1 LSRVHRRPK
10 LKSKFAIVKAA
21 LPPEVVRWVT
31 LLLAILFF
39 CAAVATG
46 RSLVEA
52 ERTGVA
58 LYYDRPGS
66 VASKREWVTRD
77 REPDKFRSAVGVL
90 GLYTAMSGAIGLVSF
105 SFHRRLS
112 K

>member
-1 LSRVHRRPK
+1 
-10 LKSKFAIVKAA
+10 VKAA
-21 LPPEVVRWVT
+21 LPPEFVRWVT
-31 LLLAILFF
+31 LLLAIFF
-39 CAAVATG
+39 YCAAVAAG
-46 RSLVEA
+46 RSLVVA

-58 LYYDRPGS
+58 LYSDPPDT
-66 VASKREWVTRD
+66 VASIPEWVRRD

-90 GLYTAMSGAIGLVSF
+90 GLYTAMAVAIGLVSF

>member
-1 LSRVHRRPK
+1 M
-10 LKSKFAIVKAA
+10 KAA
-21 LPPEVVRWVT
+21 LPPEFVRWVT

-39 CAAVATG
+39 CFAVGAG

-58 LYYDRPGS
+58 FYEEQPGT
-66 VASKREWVTRD
+66 VASIPERVTRD

-90 GLYTAMSGAIGLVSF
+90 GLYTAMAGAIGLVSF

>member
-1 LSRVHRRPK
+1 MPYP
-10 LKSKFAIVKAA
+10 FA
-21 LPPEVVRWVT
+21 PPPGLTRWVT
-31 LLLAILFF
+31 LVLAIVCF

-58 LYYDRPGS
+58 YYSEQPGS
-66 VASKREWVTRD
+66 VASRPERVTRD
-77 REPDKFRSAVGVL
+77 GEPDKFGNAIAAL
-90 GLYTAMSGAIGLVSF
+90 GFEIAILGIIGLVSF

-112 K
+112 E